1 VRSACRKNLGFYWDE
16 PGDIVGGRTAETER
30 LTTCLKYGNKALC
43 MGSVAAVLGDLELGG
58 SQVGSLTG
66 QKPFPL

>member
-1 VRSACRKNLGFYWDE
+1 M
-16 PGDIVGGRTAETER
+16 GGRTAETER